1 MSEDL
6 PVVAR
11 LYYTGYGSRR
21 YKRASTR
28 NGPGEPLTF
37 TSVANEALQRE
48 RARVDELAM
57 LAKRLVRELRK
68 VAPNNV
74 LASLSV
80 DYLIANGL
88 SGDVMRNLG
97 DGA

>member
-1 MSEDL
+1 MLRGSTTPATGAGATSA
-6 PVVAR
+6 PVLGTA
-11 LYYTGYGSRR
+11 
-21 YKRASTR
+21 
-28 NGPGEPLTF
+28 PGEPLTF